1 MGNSIAIV
9 WNPSK
14 TEKDTLEGALTDA
27 LGAESTADVQWF
39 ETTEEDPGQG
49 PAQAAL
55 AAGADLLIVAGG
67 DGTVRAVAEQLADD
81 SAEVDLAIIPLG
93 TGNLFARNL
102 DVPIDDVP
110 GAFER
115 AIEGEARP
123 VDVGWVEMES
133 EGRTE
138 RHGFVVMVGFGL
150 DAQMIAETDDDLKDK
165 AGWLAYIESLGRA
178 VSASDIVRFT
188 VAIDDRP
195 AQTAE
200 GHTFLIANC
209 GTLQGGLTLVP
220 DADPSDGELDLL
232 VVSAEGLAQWLGTMK
247 SMVWDNGLKRLI
259 RSTDEVTDTD
269 SLQHGRASRVTVT
282 LPQAQPFEIDG
293 EEAGETSGFT
303 VTIQPS
309 AIRVR

>member
-1 MGNSIAIV
+1 
-9 WNPSK
+9 
-14 TEKDTLEGALTDA
+14 
-27 LGAESTADVQWF
+27 
-39 ETTEEDPGQG
+39 
-49 PAQAAL
+49 
-55 AAGADLLIVAGG
+55 
-67 DGTVRAVAEQLADD
+67 
-81 SAEVDLAIIPLG
+81 
-93 TGNLFARNL
+93 
-102 DVPIDDVP
+102 
-110 GAFER
+110 
-115 AIEGEARP
+115 
-123 VDVGWVEMES
+123 MES

-269 SLQHGRASRVTVT
+269 SLRHGRASRVTVT